1 MNKITALVILFL
13 SIIIINSIF
22 TNELIFE
29 NMSQGRFN
37 IVSAIVNDNSDTT
50 SNLEKV
56 NALLILNISD
66 KTIKEILESSNN
78 NSEKIKKIKETI
90 ESSSITLK
98 N

>member
-37 IVSAIVNDNSDTT
+37 IVSAIVNDNSNTT

-56 NALLILNISD
+56 DALTKLNISD
-66 KTIKEILESSNN
+66 KKIKDILESGNSN
-78 NSEKIKKIKETI
+78 EQKIKKIKEVI
-90 ESSSITLK
+90 KSITL
-98 N
+98 